1 MGLRDAADTARR
13 RASYLQ
19 AAQTIHRRLIDTID
33 ANRLSITDSATTRQ
47 QIRALLEQI
56 LRQETSALSTEEQQ
70 QLVRDVEDEVF
81 GLGPLESLLR
91 DSTIN
96 DILVN
101 RAGEI
106 YVERF
111 GRLEK
116 TEVTF
121 RDDAHLLQV
130 IERIVARANRRIDE
144 SSPMVDVR
152 MPDGSRVNAIIPP
165 LAIDGPV
172 LSIRRFYQ
180 EPLTTEDL
188 VRFGS
193 VSKGAAL
200 ILEAAVKAKMNV
212 LISGGTGS
220 GKTTLLNAL
229 IRYIGPSER
238 IVSIEDTVE
247 LRLPGLHVVRL
258 ETRPPNIEGHGEIT
272 QRSLL
277 RNALRMRPDRILVGE
292 VRGEEAYDMMQA
304 MNTGHKGSLTTIHAN
319 GPRDALARLET
330 MILMA
335 GVNLTSEAMRRQISS
350 AIDLVIQL
358 ERFPDGVRRLVSIS
372 EIAGMEDQMIKLQ
385 EVLRFEQQK
394 GTPTQIVTGRFAPTG
409 ILPAFLDQ
417 LQKIGS
423 PLANQVAA
431 QWAVEMEA

>member
-1 MGLRDAADTARR
+1 
-13 RASYLQ
+13 
-19 AAQTIHRRLIDTID
+19 
-33 ANRLSITDSATTRQ
+33 
-47 QIRALLEQI
+47 
-56 LRQETSALSTEEQQ
+56 
-70 QLVRDVEDEVF
+70 
-81 GLGPLESLLR
+81 
-91 DSTIN
+91 
-96 DILVN
+96 
-101 RAGEI
+101 
-106 YVERF
+106 
-111 GRLEK
+111 
-116 TEVTF
+116 
-121 RDDAHLLQV
+121 
-130 IERIVARANRRIDE
+130 
-144 SSPMVDVR
+144 
-152 MPDGSRVNAIIPP
+152 
-165 LAIDGPV
+165 
-172 LSIRRFYQ
+172 
-180 EPLTTEDL
+180 
-188 VRFGS
+188 
-193 VSKGAAL
+193 
-200 ILEAAVKAKMNV
+200 
-212 LISGGTGS
+212 
-220 GKTTLLNAL
+220 LNAL